1 MFPCVGK
8 YTHFVVAERGVEAK
22 SPPWQRR
29 GGRAIQKCPRSFKRR
44 GRGGSFKLQNKSFI
58 GEFGVTKV
66 NQEPLI
72 VSMDWD
78 GKAIT
83 GNVVAAGATMLMT
96 KAELNPNNWTLHI
109 EAEGEGTKYV
119 LNGRF
124 QTLTWLA
131 RSVIGT
137 YTNGAQKGTFKITRQ
152 Y

>member
-1 MFPCVGK
+1 M
-8 YTHFVVAERGVEAK
+8 
-22 SPPWQRR
+22 
-29 GGRAIQKCPRSFKRR
+29 
-44 GRGGSFKLQNKSFI
+44 
-58 GEFGVTKV
+58 TKV

-124 QTLTWLA
+124 ENLTWLA

-137 YTNGAQKGTFKITRQ
+137 YTKGAQKGTFKITRQ

>member
-1 MFPCVGK
+1 MGLKRSPLLGK
-8 YTHFVVAERGVEAK
+8 G
-22 SPPWQRR
+22 
-29 GGRAIQKCPRSFKRR
+29 GDGRAIKKCPRSFKRR

-96 KAELNPNNWTLHI
+96 KAALNPNNWTLHI

-124 QTLTWLA
+124 ENLTWLA

-137 YTNGAQKGTFKITRQ
+137 YTKGAQKGTFKITRQ